1 MSSTVVCA
9 SASRESVTWVIL
21 ELGGA
26 MLPDASGRVCIHHT
40 EQRSGLYNRA
50 VFERPKEFVV
60 KGGRAYGLRAV
71 ACLLLLYS
79 GFCAHA
85 QTPQPGNNL
94 VFLRAAKLLDVRAG
108 KEIQNPVVIIE
119 GSRIKQVGTG
129 LVVPPGAH
137 VIDLGDATLMPGLI
151 DAHTHL
157 LQNYDSALGGDENNM
172 VLTVAQMSPAERSLL
187 GAKMGREDLEAGI
200 TTVRDVGNSGVNG
213 DVALRD
219 AIGKGWVSGPRIVAC
234 TRALSAAGG
243 QFGKLQHEAQNLV
256 EQEYVPIATV
266 DEARRAVQQALYDG
280 ANCIKVIVNTG
291 PRVVSLD
298 EMKAI
303 VEEAHRVHK
312 KVAAHA
318 IGDDATRIAA
328 EAGVDSIEHAYVVP
342 DDVLRMMAEK
352 KIFLV
357 PTDYPAEIYRQV
369 FIPPGATPEER
380 KEIEAGVNKFA
391 EGNRERLRRAM
402 AAGVRIAA
410 GSDEYYQM
418 GARTRGESSKLI
430 YQAYKESGMTPWQ
443 IIQAATLNAADLLDQ
458 ADRVGSI
465 EAGKLADIVAT
476 AGDPSLDVSELQRV
490 KFVMKDGTVIR
501 NDLSAAQPAGQ
512 SSQSK

>member
-1 MSSTVVCA
+1 MRDSRLKAVVCL
-9 SASRESVTWVIL
+9 IL
-21 ELGGA
+21 SLNLH
-26 MLPDASGRVCIHHT
+26 MLAQAPVPANRV
-40 EQRSGLYNRA
+40 
-50 VFERPKEFVV
+50 VV
-60 KGGRAYGLRAV
+60 
-71 ACLLLLYS
+71 
-79 GFCAHA
+79 
-85 QTPQPGNNL
+85 
-94 VFLRAAKLLDVRAG
+94 LRAARMLDVKAA

-119 GSRIKQVGTG
+119 DTRIKAVGAG
-129 LVVPPGAH
+129 LAVPAGAE
-137 VIDLGDATLMPGLI
+137 VIDLGSATLMPGLI

-157 LQNYDSALGGDENNM
+157 LQNYDFALGGDDNNM
-172 VLTVAQMSPAERSLL
+172 VLTVAQMSPAERALL

-213 DVALRD
+213 DVALRR
-219 AIGKGWVSGPRIVAC
+219 AINRGWVSGPRIVAC

-243 QFGKLQHEAQNLV
+243 QFGTLQHDAQNLV

-266 DEARRAVQQALYDG
+266 DDARRAVQQALYDG
-280 ANCIKVIVNTG
+280 ADCIKVIVNTG
-291 PRVVSLD
+291 PRVVSLE

-342 DDVLRMMAEK
+342 DDVLKRMADK

-357 PTDYPAEIYRQV
+357 PTDYPAEIYNS
-369 FIPPGATPEER
+369 FIPASATPAER
-380 KEIEAGVNKFA
+380 KEQAAALNKFA
-391 EGNRERLRRAM
+391 ESSRDRIRRAM

-418 GARTRGESSKLI
+418 GTRTRGESSTLI

-443 IIQAATLNAADLLDQ
+443 IIQAATMNAAELLGWD
-458 ADRVGSI
+458 DHIGSI
-465 EAGKLADIVAT
+465 ESGKFADIVAT
-476 AGDPSLDVSELQRV
+476 AGDPSADISELQKV
-490 KFVMKDGTVIR
+490 KFVMKGGEVIR
-501 NDLSAAQPAGQ
+501 NGLNAKSDR
-512 SSQSK
+512 